1 MEFLWECMMLVW
13 KVLIGAMLWTIA
25 LSIFGFVTAMLS
37 KFIVAL
43 ITETQGG
50 K

>member
-25 LSIFGFVTAMLS
+25 LSIFGFVTAMLYG
-37 KFIVAL
+37 FIITL
-43 ITETQGG
+43 ITERQE
-50 K
+50 

>member
-1 MEFLWECMMLVW
+1 MEFLWECMLLAW
-13 KVLIGAMLWTIA
+13 KGMIGAMLWTIA

-43 ITETQGG
+43 ITERQE
-50 K
+50 